1 MENKT
6 LHIATR
12 KVRRTMRTFRFVY
25 MNKTITVLET
35 LHPKARADQFFQ
47 WNDISL
53 EYEVKNM
60 REYKRL
66 PD

>member
-1 MENKT
+1 
-6 LHIATR
+6 
-12 KVRRTMRTFRFVY
+12 MRTFRFVY